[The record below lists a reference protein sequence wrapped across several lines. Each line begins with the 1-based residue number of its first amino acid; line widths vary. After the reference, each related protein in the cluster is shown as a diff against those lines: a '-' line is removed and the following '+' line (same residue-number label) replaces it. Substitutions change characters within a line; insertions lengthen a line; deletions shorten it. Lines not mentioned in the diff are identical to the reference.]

1 MIIAL
6 KSWLFQASLRN
17 CLNCVQNCYDHSLLD
32 LTNPQFNVWIIS
44 YITSHSFLTAG
55 SLEPTNDQ
63 LLTSVGSHSHLV
75 RALHQYR
82 EVTGS
87 NLVGVLTF
95 SGFSTQLL
103 KCVQNCDDHIAYL
116 ISNPHFNIWNIP
128 YIASHCMIFVFLTQ
142 RFHVLFTLTWL
153 LYLFFWSSCCRL
165 HIHSD
170 KPSTLLITTLDF
182 SSLCKLTVVF
192 FGLEF

>member
-1 MIIAL
+1 ML
-6 KSWLFQASLRN
+6 
-17 CLNCVQNCYDHSLLD
+17 
-32 LTNPQFNVWIIS
+32 FNVWIIS
-44 YITSHSFLTAG
+44 YITSHSFLAAG

-87 NLVGVLTF
+87 NPVGVLTF
-95 SGFSTQLL
+95 PGFSTQLL
-103 KCVQNCDDHIAYL
+103 KCVQNCDDHSLLDFKSALQYMKYSIY
-116 ISNPHFNIWNIP
+116 
-128 YIASHCMIFVFLTQ
+128 
-142 RFHVLFTLTWL
+142 RFTLYAFCFFNTAF
-153 LYLFFWSSCCRL
+153 LFFWSSRYRL

-170 KPSTLLITTLDF
+170 RPSTLLITTLDF